1 MLKLLGS
8 TLILGAGAWLRWNTL
23 AQQRRMRRVLEE
35 CLAAL
40 RRMAE
45 EIRMAR
51 TALPLLLE
59 RLAGQCGPDA
69 AVLFSGAAAALRRG
83 EPLTPVWRTLS
94 EELPLPPESREVL
107 ADLGADLHGDEEA
120 VCRAILLAVQRLEQH
135 REDLENS
142 RQAEEKRV
150 TALCFSG
157 AALLV
162 ILLI

>member
-1 MLKLLGS
+1 M
-8 TLILGAGAWLRWNTL
+8 
-23 AQQRRMRRVLEE
+23 
-35 CLAAL
+35 
-40 RRMAE
+40 
-45 EIRMAR
+45 
-51 TALPLLLE
+51 
-59 RLAGQCGPDA
+59 
-69 AVLFSGAAAALRRG
+69 FSGAAAALRRG
-83 EPLTPVWRTLS
+83 EPLAPVWRTLS
-94 EELPLPPESREVL
+94 GELPLPLQSREVL

-120 VCRAILLAVQRLEQH
+120 VCKAISLAVQRLEQH

>member
-1 MLKLLGS
+1 
-8 TLILGAGAWLRWNTL
+8 
-23 AQQRRMRRVLEE
+23 
-35 CLAAL
+35 
-40 RRMAE
+40 
-45 EIRMAR
+45 MAR

-94 EELPLPPESREVL
+94 EELPLPLESREVL

>member
-8 TLILGAGAWLRWNTL
+8 TLILGAGVWLRWNTL

-59 RLAGQCGPDA
+59 RLAGQCGCRRF
-69 AVLFSGAAAALRRG
+69 VFRRSSGAAEG
-83 EPLTPVWRTLS
+83 GTLDA
-94 EELPLPPESREVL
+94 RV
-107 ADLGADLHGDEEA
+107 ADS
-120 VCRAILLAVQRLEQH
+120 V
-135 REDLENS
+135 
-142 RQAEEKRV
+142 
-150 TALCFSG
+150 
-157 AALLV
+157 
-162 ILLI
+162 

>member
-8 TLILGAGAWLRWNTL
+8 ALILGAGAWLRWNTL
-23 AQQRRMRRVLEE
+23 AQQRR
-35 CLAAL
+35 
-40 RRMAE
+40 
-45 EIRMAR
+45 
-51 TALPLLLE
+51 
-59 RLAGQCGPDA
+59 Q
-69 AVLFSGAAAALRRG
+69 RRG
-83 EPLTPVWRTLS
+83 EPLAPVWRTLS
-94 EELPLPPESREVL
+94 GELPLPLQSREVL

-120 VCRAILLAVQRLEQH
+120 VCKAISLAVQRLEQH

>member
-8 TLILGAGAWLRWNTL
+8 TLILGAGVWLRWNTL
-23 AQQRRMRRVLEE
+23 TQRRRMRRVLEE
-35 CLAAL
+35 CLASL

-94 EELPLPPESREVL
+94 EELPLPLESREVL

>member
-8 TLILGAGAWLRWNTL
+8 ALILGAGAWLRWNTL
-23 AQQRRMRRVLEE
+23 AQQRRQRQTLRAL
-35 CLAAL
+35 LGAL

-69 AVLFSGAAAALRRG
+69 AVLFSGAAAAL
-83 EPLTPVWRTLS
+83 LS
-94 EELPLPPESREVL
+94 GELPLPLQSREVL

-120 VCRAILLAVQRLEQH
+120 VCKAISLAVQRLEQH

>member
-8 TLILGAGAWLRWNTL
+8 TLILGAGVWLRWNTL
-23 AQQRRMRRVLEE
+23 AQRRRMRRVLEE
-35 CLAAL
+35 CLTAL

-69 AVLFSGAAAALRRG
+69 AILFSGAAAALRRG
-83 EPLTPVWRTLS
+83 EPLAPVWRTLS
-94 EELPLPPESREVL
+94 EELPLPPESREIL

>member
-1 MLKLLGS
+1 
-8 TLILGAGAWLRWNTL
+8 
-23 AQQRRMRRVLEE
+23 MRRVLEE

-69 AVLFSGAAAALRRG
+69 AVLFSGAAAARRRG

-94 EELPLPPESREVL
+94 EELPLPLESREVL

-135 REDLENS
+135 REDL
-142 RQAEEKRV
+142 
-150 TALCFSG
+150 
-157 AALLV
+157 
-162 ILLI
+162 